1 MRIAALTE
9 ERNLGPSLEH
19 PTGMA
24 RGNSSTTRSRHLGPI
39 SEAFF
44 AHLAS
49 SEEGADGSPQSQLNY
64 GSSLTELEPGR
75 PPCFVI
81 SRGENTAST
90 SFCWFAIS
98 CNLRSYA
105 SGKDGVA
112 SFRFRCKAGG
122 LMVSYVV
129 RL

>member
-75 PPCFVI
+75 PPVLSFPGARTLPPLP
-81 SRGENTAST
+81 SAGSLYRAT
-90 SFCWFAIS
+90 SGAMRLAKMVWHP
-98 CNLRSYA
+98 
-105 SGKDGVA
+105 SGSVA
-112 SFRFRCKAGG
+112 KPGALWSV
-122 LMVSYVV
+122 MS
-129 RL
+129 